1 MILKYARQLAYV
13 AEQRSYA
20 YVARATGIPYRKVL
34 AMRAGTMKLSSEF
47 ARSMRNMFQRESYGR
62 LKEAGFSVSESRRW
76 SWYNPEQVV
85 IKSMSL
91 KAKIGELATGAVAA
105 KLRKL
110 GLPTTIKSVD
120 DLFDDMYRA
129 VKEGIQRSELQTED
143 WMDY

>member
-20 YVARATGIPYRKVL
+20 YISRQAGIPYRTVL

-62 LKEAGFSVSESRRW
+62 LKEAGFNVQEARRW